1 MTSRTSFINFAI
13 ILNKN
18 RREVSYDEGENL
30 AKAND
35 MEFLEASAKTGLN
48 VEKIF
53 HKLTDLLLDRIDQG
67 EIDPK
72 NESYGIKLGN
82 TGPKERAVFSI
93 GYPEKKGRKF
103 CCGYI

>member
-1 MTSRTSFINFAI
+1 MFETQFY
-13 ILNKN
+13 

-30 AKAND
+30 AKANG

-53 HKLTDLLLDRIDQG
+53 HKLTDLLLDKIDNE

-72 NESYGIKLGN
+72 NEVFKIFIDFLEVTIK
-82 TGPKERAVFSI
+82 
-93 GYPEKKGRKF
+93 
-103 CCGYI
+103 